1 MATNDKKIVREK
13 VLQVLKKALNQV
25 GQIKSPTGEVEDDL
39 IKFRVSSSMKTT
51 IEQYCG
57 HRGVSVSEW
66 LRNLA
71 QVELARNKHR

>member
-1 MATNDKKIVREK
+1 MITEDKQLIKK
-13 VLQVLKKALNQV
+13 LLLDTLKKAV
-25 GQIKSPTGEVEDDL
+25 GQVKSPTGEVEDDL
-39 IKFRVSSSMKTT
+39 IKFRLSGKLKTI

-71 QVELARNKHR
+71 QVEMSRNKNR